1 LTIFLAALRS
11 MIEIARHHP
20 LRTRTFEQFTALSH
34 RRNDEMHSWVK
45 ACHAL
50 ASALAVRM
58 IHSPIALA
66 MTTMLLVVPARP
78 QSVPG
83 SQMSANDLAQRV
95 VTNELK
101 FQDDHTNWMYRLEK
115 EQYGKKQV
123 EEIIETKNGS
133 LSRLLSINNRSLT
146 AKQQLE
152 EDQRVR
158 ELMTSRSAQQKLRR
172 TLDAETLQGRR
183 LFKMLPAAFV
193 FNYAGGEGTLVKLSF
208 RPNPSFHPPSLE
220 ARVFHDMEGEM
231 WVDCKQERLA
241 GFDGHLTQ
249 NVKFGFGL
257 LGHLDKGGHFEV
269 RQAEVVP
276 GHWDMTTLS
285 LEMTGKALLFASIAV
300 QKRENRR
307 DFYRV
312 SDNLTLSE
320 AAGILNN
327 QVVVADN
334 R

>member
-1 LTIFLAALRS
+1 VTLKRNSVVLTLTI
-11 MIEIARHHP
+11 I
-20 LRTRTFEQFTALSH
+20 
-34 RRNDEMHSWVK
+34 
-45 ACHAL
+45 
-50 ASALAVRM
+50 
-58 IHSPIALA
+58 
-66 MTTMLLVVPARP
+66 LLGVPARP
-78 QSVPG
+78 QSVPN
-83 SQMSANDLAQRV
+83 SPVSANDLARRV
-95 VTNELK
+95 VTNELT

-123 EEIIETKNGS
+123 EEIVETKEGS
-133 LSRLLSINNRSLT
+133 LSRLLSINDRPLT

-152 EDQRVR
+152 EDERVR

-172 TLDAETLQGRR
+172 ALDAETLQGRR
-183 LFKMLPAAFV
+183 LFKMLPDAFV
-193 FNYAGGEGTLVKLSF
+193 FSYAGSDGNLVKLSF
-208 RPNPSFHPPSLE
+208 RPNPSFHAPFLE

-249 NVKFGFGL
+249 TVKFGFGL

-285 LEMTGKALLFASIAV
+285 LEMTGKALLFANIGV
-300 QKRENRR
+300 QKKENHQ
-307 DFYRV
+307 DFHRV
-312 SDNLTLSE
+312 SDDLTLTQ
-320 AAGILNN
+320 AADILNRPI
-327 QVVVADN
+327 VVADN

>member
-1 LTIFLAALRS
+1 
-11 MIEIARHHP
+11 
-20 LRTRTFEQFTALSH
+20 
-34 RRNDEMHSWVK
+34 MHS
-45 ACHAL
+45 CFNTCDAL
-50 ASALAVRM
+50 ASLAVRM
-58 IHSPIALA
+58 IHSPLAL
-66 MTTMLLVVPARP
+66 TLTIILLGAPARP
-78 QSVPG
+78 QSVPS
-83 SQMSANDLAQRV
+83 SQVSANDLAQRV
-95 VTNELK
+95 VTNELY
-101 FQDDHTNWMYRLEK
+101 FQEHHTNWMYRLEK

-123 EEIIETKNGS
+123 EEIVETNEGS
-133 LSRLLSINNRSLT
+133 LSRLLSINDRPLT

-152 EDQRVR
+152 EDHRVQ

-193 FNYAGGEGTLVKLSF
+193 FNYAGVEGNLVKLSF
-208 RPNPSFHPPSLE
+208 RPNPSFHPPSME
-220 ARVFHDMEGEM
+220 ARVFHDMEGDM
-231 WVDCKQERLA
+231 WVDCEQERLA

-249 NVKFGFGL
+249 TVKFGFGL

-269 RQAEVVP
+269 RQAEVIP

-285 LEMTGKALLFASIAV
+285 LAMTGKALLFASIGV
-300 QKRENRR
+300 QKRENHR

-312 SDNLTLSE
+312 SDNLTLTE

-327 QVVVADN
+327 QMVVADN